1 MGFIFEQEIDRILT
15 SVRAQTIG
23 ESENITLRQLLVGPI
38 HPALKAY
45 FRAEVEQVLED
56 ERTKEH
62 RSKRFPYSLSEVIS
76 LQRQIDV
83 LLVQHYEFT
92 QDEFERILDEA
103 VHFQFNYLCRPQ
115 WTLLNYVVGERRRVG
130 MSEVERKLARCVD
143 YRYFPELI
151 RRYAVDR
158 GLAEITYEEFRS
170 LVDRI
175 DREVLKRHTAVELA
189 GMTRS
194 LISFVDFCEH
204 SPHGADHQPSLPTN
218 AAIVF
223 FEDKHLDEIKTR
235 LEVER
240 DREGRS
246 SMTLQDLAAILGE
259 MWVEPEPEPQ
269 SSSNEFDLPEA
280 ELSAVFHHAPDDA
293 GSLPQTSD
301 AQSVGVAEAMPGA
314 GEPSGTDRTTSLRD
328 VHELFSKVDVK
339 RFTKS
344 IFHKDDVAFRTAL
357 DDLNRFMV
365 WDDAS
370 HFLDDLFVL
379 HNIDP
384 FSKEAVDFTDR
395 VYARFFPG

>member
-1 MGFIFEQEIDRILT
+1 MGFIFEQEIDQILS

-23 ESENITLRQLLVGPI
+23 ESESITLRQLIVGPI

-45 FRAEVEQVLED
+45 FRAEVEQLLED
-56 ERTKEH
+56 ERSKEV
-62 RSKRFPYSLSEVIS
+62 RSKRFPYGFSEVIS

-92 QDEFERILDEA
+92 QDDFERILDEA

-115 WTLLNYVVGERRRVG
+115 WTLLNYVVGDRRRVG

-158 GLAEITYEEFRS
+158 GLAEVTYEEFRS
-170 LVDRI
+170 LIERI
-175 DREVLKRHTAVELA
+175 DQEVLKRHTAGELA

-194 LISFVDFCEH
+194 LISFVDFGKTNPY
-204 SPHGADHQPSLPTN
+204 STDHQPKLPTN

-223 FEDKHLDEIKTR
+223 FEDKHLEEIKIR

-240 DREGRS
+240 DQHGRDL
-246 SMTLQDLAAILGE
+246 MTLQDLVAVLRE
-259 MWVEPEPEPQ
+259 TWVDPVPELAETRTDPGSPM
-269 SSSNEFDLPEA
+269 DEA
-280 ELSAVFHHAPDDA
+280 G
-293 GSLPQTSD
+293 GSLF
-301 AQSVGVAEAMPGA
+301 
-314 GEPSGTDRTTSLRD
+314 GEPSHQGSEADASSGARVEEQEPVPVVERIPESAESSELPD
-328 VHELFSKVDVK
+328 VHELFTKADVK
-339 RFTKS
+339 RFTKT
-344 IFHKDDVAFRTAL
+344 IFQKDDVSFRTAL
-357 DDLNRFMV
+357 DDLNRFAV

-379 HNIDP
+379 HNVDP

-395 VYARFFPG
+395 VYARYFPS